1 MNQND
6 LLVEDKMISGIEMG
20 RIETFLDSS
29 DLMVFSQEIE
39 KEIIKGL

>member
-6 LLVEDKMISGIEMG
+6 LLVEDHMISGIEMS

-39 KEIIKGL
+39 KEIIKEL